1 MRWFHPTA
9 FTIEGEAAS
18 PSTPSHATSGPGP
31 HPLSK
36 VDEHSRIWQGGIMLM
51 VQGGQTPAISPAGQA
66 DNGES
71 LVAVECKSS
80 LHTSRRARSI
90 APWSRQS
97 IALTQIQFS
106 PGAPPPS
113 PTSLLSPPSSLTLGN
128 TLLIWVRSFAFTP
141 HVFSVHFTPLK
152 AKTNGFQMFQAPESP
167 GGLVRIRLGASSSE
181 WASW

>member
-1 MRWFHPTA
+1 
-9 FTIEGEAAS
+9 
-18 PSTPSHATSGPGP
+18 
-31 HPLSK
+31 
-36 VDEHSRIWQGGIMLM
+36 MLM

-106 PGAPPPS
+106 PGAPPHHLPPFCLPLHPS
-113 PTSLLSPPSSLTLGN
+113 P
-128 TLLIWVRSFAFTP
+128 
-141 HVFSVHFTPLK
+141 
-152 AKTNGFQMFQAPESP
+152 
-167 GGLVRIRLGASSSE
+167 
-181 WASW
+181 WAILC